1 MNYTEMLF
9 NRDERL
15 VNLLNQ
21 ADSKNLELIEE
32 INNREDEIERLNNKI
47 QDLQAD
53 YGNKAQVE
61 RDLLKEEN
69 KRLNNIIKEVR
80 EYITSQKLHKCQD
93 TTGGLTYQEIK
104 LLEILDKGE

>member
-80 EYITSQKLHKCQD
+80 DTLEKYRYTKVEEYEKIVEFYKKIES
-93 TTGGLTYQEIK
+93 
-104 LLEILDKGE
+104 ILNKGE